1 MADSPRTVEA
11 RQLFHEIDADG
22 GGTLDRDEIRQ
33 LARRLGK
40 RLSDKQLNEAMMA
53 MDADGSGDVAFDEF
67 LSWWKGYLAS
77 GGGGF
82 FAGLSLGFLR
92 SNPPPPPE
100 TTLQRNMRMAEEE
113 EERQREARQLFVEID
128 EDGGGTLDR
137 DEIKKL
143 AKKLG
148 KKISEKQ
155 LSQAMLEMDADGS
168 GDVCFEEF
176 YYWWKQ
182 QQQASGRCASLI
194 P

>member
-11 RQLFHEIDADG
+11 RKLFKEIDADG

-67 LSWWKGYLAS
+67 LSWWKGNR
-77 GGGGF
+77 GGGF
-82 FAGLSLGFLR
+82 FAGLSLDFLR
-92 SNPPPPPE
+92 SKPPPPPE
-100 TTLQRNMRMAEEE
+100 TALERNMRLAEEE
-113 EERQREARQLFVEID
+113 EERQREVRQLFDEID

-155 LSQAMLEMDADGS
+155 LSEAMLEMDADGS

-182 QQQASGRCASLI
+182 QQTSGRCASLI